1 MDKITLQNYRCF
13 REKQSARLAPLT
25 FLVGENST
33 GKTSFLALI
42 RALWDVAFADRPPDF
57 RERPYNLGSFREIVH
72 NRGGRGRQ
80 ARTFEAGFEYGEN
93 RSLGP
98 VSFQAAFEERSA
110 NPFPSVRYFDRGGAW
125 VEACDLRDGN
135 YSVKMGKDGIGE
147 YPSSIVDVP
156 LFTDETRLTS
166 LFLLVIYRRQQ
177 YRENLD
183 VIRNVETEEIIES
196 DRPGN
201 STTENGKFDEP
212 TSEGFRELIS
222 NFDPWDY
229 RLLGKERPFASAPV
243 RSHPQRTY
251 DPARPWADP
260 EGGHIPTYLASVY
273 HRDPDGWQVLKGKL
287 ENFGQASGLFDEI
300 SIKSFGES
308 EGTPFQVQIRKFSEN
323 RRLKGPQRN
332 LIDVGYG
339 VSQALPLLTELLRA
353 DAPDMFLLQQP
364 EVHLHPTA
372 QAALGSLFCT
382 IAGPERQLIVETH
395 SDYILQRVC
404 MDIRDKTTELKP
416 EDVSIL
422 YFEPGD
428 LDVKIHSIRLD
439 EYGNI
444 RDAPPNYRQFF
455 MEETRRFIGL

>member
-1 MDKITLQNYRCF
+1 MDKITLHNYRCF
-13 REKQSARLAPLT
+13 RDEQSARLAPLT

-33 GKTSFLALI
+33 GKTSFQALI
-42 RALWDVAFADRPPDF
+42 RALWDVAFANRVPDF
-57 RERPYNLGSFREIVH
+57 REGPYNLGSFREIIH
-72 NRGGRGRQ
+72 NRGGRGRH
-80 ARTFEAGFEYGEN
+80 ARTFEAGFEYAKNIG
-93 RSLGP
+93 SGP
-98 VSFQAAFEERSA
+98 ISYQATFEERSA
-110 NPFPSVRYFDRGGAW
+110 NPFPSVRRVNRGGNW
-125 VEACDLRDGN
+125 IEARHLRDGKHL
-135 YSVKMGKDGIGE
+135 VKLGKGGIKE
-147 YPSSIVDVP
+147 YISSSVDVP
-156 LFTDETRLTS
+156 SFTDETRLTS
-166 LFLLVIYRRQQ
+166 LFLLAFYGRHSGDP
-177 YRENLD
+177 D
-183 VIRNVETEEIIES
+183 VIRNVETEEVSEN

-201 STTENGKFDEP
+201 STTEDGKSEESKSERFNEVIFKFEP
-212 TSEGFRELIS
+212 R
-222 NFDPWDY
+222 DY
-229 RLLGKERPFASAPV
+229 LLAGKERPFASAPV
-243 RSHPQRTY
+243 RSRPLRTY
-251 DPARPWADP
+251 DPARPWSDP
-260 EGGHIPTYLASVY
+260 EGEYIPDYLASGY
-273 HRDPDGWQVLKGKL
+273 HRDPDGWKILKGKL
-287 ENFGQASGLFDEI
+287 ENFGQASRLFDEI
-300 SIKSFGES
+300 SIKSFGKS

-372 QAALGSLFCT
+372 QAALGSLFCAL
-382 IAGPERQLIVETH
+382 AGPERQLIVETH